1 MKTNLMT
8 TSLRHIQSLAI
19 TGVAAFSLFSFG
31 CATSTSPTQNGGAA
45 PGGTLYF
52 AEHPPGIEKLDLSS
66 GVVTTIISGDMP
78 SVRADG
84 WILGVFQNN
93 LGFVSPDGAQSKVIL
108 TRGNT
113 LAGYDESFGDP
124 RLSPDGRYIAYHQRF
139 YDLVEVVD
147 AATGASIVRI
157 GDNSKTEYFG
167 HPSWG
172 KDGSLYVHAVPFN
185 AVLAGGGIYKID
197 PAFTTITRVDQN
209 LNLPT
214 QPTVSPDGT
223 TIAFILGNHLWT
235 MGIDGSNP
243 KRLTTSDGTESWPT
257 WSPDSKW
264 IAINNAACDV
274 FLVPIA
280 GGAAVDLGAK
290 FPNSFGGGATHCPS
304 SGEQMDW
311 K

>member
-1 MKTNLMT
+1 MRFLHPANLNSAFT
-8 TSLRHIQSLAI
+8 FRCLLALAL
-19 TGVAAFSLFSFG
+19 TATG
-31 CATSTSPTQNGGAA
+31 CASTTSPTQNGTGA
-45 PGGTLYF
+45 PGGTLYY
-52 AEHPPGIEKLDLSS
+52 AEHPPGIEKLDLNS

-78 SVRADG
+78 SARADG
-84 WILGVFQNN
+84 WILGVFQND
-93 LGFVSPDGAQSKVIL
+93 LGFVSPDGAQAKVIL
-108 TRGNT
+108 TRDNT
-113 LAGYDESFGDP
+113 VSGYASSFGDP

-147 AATGASIVRI
+147 AVTGASVARI
-157 GDNSKTEYFG
+157 GSEAKTEYFG

-185 AVLAGGGIYKID
+185 AVLAGGGIYKVDPTFTSISRID
-197 PAFTTITRVDQN
+197 PN

-243 KRLTTSDGTESWPT
+243 KRVTTSDGTESWPT

-264 IAINNAACDV
+264 VAVQDGGCDV
-274 FLVPIA
+274 FLVPAA
-280 GGAAVDLGAK
+280 GGTAVDLHAK
-290 FPNSFGGGATHCPS
+290 FPTTFGDGVTHCPS
-304 SGEQMDW
+304 SEQMDW